1 MLVADLVVGVVM
13 LGMGAVICLDSAPM
27 KRVLYGVARWRHRRR
42 TGHFHP
48 IRSSLG
54 ALLVVALAAAAVP
67 GSAGARELRPLD
79 LGWERNFTVTWDT
92 VEHKGRPIVEG
103 YVNNI
108 SPYDMAAVRVLVD
121 SLDASGRIVDQQVN
135 WLPGGLRG
143 GGRLYFEVPVARAD
157 RYQVRVFSYDRFESA
172 RMIGG

>member
-1 MLVADLVVGVVM
+1 MLVADVVIAVVM
-13 LGMGAVICLDSAPM
+13 LGLGAVVSLDSAPM
-27 KRVLYGVARWRHRRR
+27 RGVAYGWARWRHRRR
-42 TGHFHP
+42 TGHFHS
-48 IRSSLG
+48 IRAGLG
-54 ALLVVALAAAAVP
+54 ASLVVALAAALP

-92 VEHKGRPIVEG
+92 VEQKGRPIVEG

-121 SLDASGRIVDQQVN
+121 SLDASGRIVDQQVS

-143 GGRLYFEVPVARAD
+143 GGHLYFEVPVARAD

-172 RMIGG
+172 HLMGG